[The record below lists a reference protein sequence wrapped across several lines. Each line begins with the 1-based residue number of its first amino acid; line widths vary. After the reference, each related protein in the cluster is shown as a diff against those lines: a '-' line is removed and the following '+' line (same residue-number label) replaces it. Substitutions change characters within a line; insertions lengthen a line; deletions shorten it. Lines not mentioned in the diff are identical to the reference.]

1 MLRNLGVKVPKRTFF
16 RRKPLVSVKDQIDMF
31 GPTSIRKIEYETFE
45 AGFDIFAQYDDNMP
59 VKKVGEGTKE
69 NPFEI
74 PSRNQGRCVGIDPSM
89 EAPGVQGLG
98 YPPNWFWVFENGDGQ
113 SGQHTDGRWLTRD
126 PYRGEYYVLRQWE
139 MPEIEIADPLSHG
152 DKYF

>member
-1 MLRNLGVKVPKRTFF
+1 
-16 RRKPLVSVKDQIDMF
+16 MF

-59 VKKVGEGTKE
+59 ITMVGEGTKE

-126 PYRGEYYVLRQWE
+126 PYRGMYYVLRQWD
-139 MPEIEIADPLSHG
+139 MPEIEIADPLSHA